1 MFSVMIKVHFLLK
14 IIREK
19 PCTEWL
25 FLINKA
31 IIAFSYL
38 IMTENAQISYNRLIL
53 LSSDVS

>member
-1 MFSVMIKVHFLLK
+1 MFSVMDKSTLFVENNM
-14 IIREK
+14 RK

-31 IIAFSYL
+31 IIAFSY
-38 IMTENAQISYNRLIL
+38 QISYNRLIL